1 MSKTAPASVIDLVTV
16 TVSALMGGIGLLV
29 FFIGP
34 EALLPVHWGADGQA
48 DGWANRQAVG
58 GALLGLGLLTLLVAG
73 GMGLAAARAT
83 ETARRRALRMTQ
95 VVALIALSGVG
106 LFSATAS
113 LTGAADM
120 GGALPMAGM
129 SALFLLVGAL
139 LGRVGPNP
147 FVGVRTPWA
156 YKSKLAWERSNRL
169 AGRLLFLL
177 GLAGLAIAPL
187 APQPLGYQALIAGVL
202 IAAAWSVFESWRVWR
217 SDPERQPF

>member
-16 TVSALMGGIGLLV
+16 TVSALMGGIGLMV

>member
-16 TVSALMGGIGLLV
+16 TVSALMGGIGLMV

-73 GMGLAAARAT
+73 GIGLAAARAT
-83 ETARRRALRMTQ
+83 EAARRRALRMTQ